1 MTRPRGRARQ
11 HPAAIEAC
19 AYQGMPGAFSE
30 DAARAFIGTD
40 MPLMPCPTLT
50 DVFDALAVGRVC
62 RAVVPIENS
71 LAGFVPGCADL
82 IARHGVRVVAER
94 AHLIAQSL
102 IAPPGVRLAS
112 IRRLLSH
119 PVAIAQCSRFFRAHP
134 GITAVSTFD
143 TAGAVAT
150 IMRSRRTDAGAIA
163 SRRAAAVYGA
173 AVLQDDIQDRPD
185 NVTRFLLIERDGSFF
200 HRSIVIGDGGRP
212 R

>member
-1 MTRPRGRARQ
+1 MPQPRGRARQ
-11 HPAAIEAC
+11 NPAAIEAC

-30 DAARAFIGTD
+30 DAARAFVGTD

-71 LAGFVPGCADL
+71 LAGYVPGCADL
-82 IARHGVRVVAER
+82 LARYGVRVVAER
-94 AHLIAQSL
+94 HHHIAQSL
-102 IAPPGVRLAS
+102 IAPPGVRRAS
-112 IRRLLSH
+112 IRRVLSH
-119 PVAIAQCSRFFRAHP
+119 PVAIAQCAEFFRAHP
-134 GITAVSTFD
+134 VIAAVPTFD
-143 TAGAVAT
+143 TAGAVAQ
-150 IMRSRRTDAGAIA
+150 IMRSSRTDAAAIA

-173 AVLQDDIQDRPD
+173 VVLLGDIQDRPD